1 MYTCA
6 LLFVPPCLYTG
17 LVWGRGEASLAW
29 VLGVDSRSG
38 CGLETR
44 GRGLSVGDSVDG
56 GVAEERAE
64 HY

>member
-1 MYTCA
+1 MLCYLC
-6 LLFVPPCLYTG
+6 LLACTQVYCTWSG
-17 LVWGRGEASLAW
+17 GEASLAW